1 MGSRYLFAAACAM
14 SCVAIGHAQLR
25 ETFFDALDSPAI
37 EYGRRP
43 NSDPVIALERRLTAG
58 ETPLKFDAA
67 TGYLRSLLDVLGV
80 PIESQLVVYSKTSL
94 QSPRITPDNPRAI
107 YFNDTVAVAWPRG
120 GFIEIAAADARQ
132 GTSFYMLAQQSDR
145 PPAIVRPSACLSCH
159 HSYATG
165 GVPGPLIRSVVTGP
179 DGRTLPWLG
188 NYTTDHASPF
198 VERWGGWFVTGR
210 VDAMEHLGNRFVVA
224 SEGEA
229 RPTAATIPESLD
241 GRLPAS
247 VYPSRY
253 SDIVSLLV
261 FDHQMPMLSL
271 LTRVGWDVRV
281 AAADGGDPARV
292 AAGDAVEFVDYL
304 LFVNEA
310 PLPGRIRGTS
320 GFAER
325 FQAQGPRDRR
335 GRSLRELDLERRLLR
350 YPCSYM
356 IYAPAFDALPGE
368 AKDAIYQRMWR
379 VLSGDDRAQKYQR
392 LSLSDRRAVVE
403 ILRDTKPDLPAY
415 FESPAH

>member
-1 MGSRYLFAAACAM
+1 MKRPYLLAAAFVV
-14 SCVAIGHAQLR
+14 SCVAVGAAQLR
-25 ETFFDALDSPAI
+25 ETFFDALNDPAI

-43 NSDPVIALERRLTAG
+43 TSDPVSALERRLSAG
-58 ETPLKFDAA
+58 DSSLKYET
-67 TGYLRSLLDVLGV
+67 TSGYLRSLLAALDV
-80 PIESQLVVYSKTSL
+80 PIESQMVVYSKTSL

-120 GFIEIAAADARQ
+120 GFIEMAAADARQ
-132 GTSFYMLAQQSDR
+132 GVSFYMLDQQSGR

-179 DGRTLPWLG
+179 DGRILPWLG
-188 NYTTDHASPF
+188 NYTTTHASPF
-198 VERWGGWFVTGR
+198 GERWGGWYVTGR
-210 VDAMEHLGNRFVVA
+210 SEALGHLGNSFVTAGQNEA
-224 SEGEA
+224 SPA
-229 RPTAATIPESLD
+229 PAMIPEQLD
-241 GRLPAS
+241 RRFPAD

-253 SDIVSLLV
+253 SDIVALLV

-271 LTRVGWDVRV
+271 LTRVGWDVRL

-292 AAGDAVEFVDYL
+292 AADDAVEFVDYL
-304 LFVNEA
+304 LFVDEA

-325 FQAQGPRDRR
+325 FQSQGPHDRR
-335 GRSLRELDLERRLLR
+335 GRSLRELDLDRRLMR

-356 IYAPAFDALPGE
+356 IYAPLFDALPDE
-368 AKDAIYQRMWR
+368 ARTAIYRRLWR
-379 VLSGDDRAQKYQR
+379 VLSGAERASKYQR
-392 LSLSDRRAVVE
+392 LSLSDRRAIVE
-403 ILRDTKPDLPAY
+403 ILRDTKKDLPAY
-415 FESPAH
+415 FESPAQ

>member
-1 MGSRYLFAAACAM
+1 MRRYLIACAFLV
-14 SCVAIGHAQLR
+14 SCVAVGAAQLR
-25 ETFFDALDSPAI
+25 ETFFDSLNNPAI

-43 NSDPVIALERRLTAG
+43 TSDPVAALERRLSAG
-58 ETPLKFDAA
+58 DSSLTYDA
-67 TGYLRSLLDVLGV
+67 TSGYLRSLLDALDV

-120 GFIEIAAADARQ
+120 GFIEMAAADARQ
-132 GTSFYMLAQQSDR
+132 GVSFYMLEQQSGR
-145 PPAIVRPSACLSCH
+145 PPGIVRPSACLTCH

-188 NYTTDHASPF
+188 NYTTNHASPF
-198 VERWGGWFVTGR
+198 GERWGGWYVTGR
-210 VDAMEHLGNRFVVA
+210 AEALGHLGNSFVTA
-224 SEGEA
+224 GQNEA
-229 RPTAATIPESLD
+229 RPVASKLPEVLE
-241 GRLPAS
+241 GRFPAD

-253 SDIVSLLV
+253 SDIVALLV

-271 LTRVGWDVRV
+271 LTRLGWDVRL
-281 AAADGGDPARV
+281 AAADGGNPARV
-292 AAGDAVEFVDYL
+292 AADDAVEFVDYL
-304 LFVNEA
+304 LFVDEA
-310 PLPGRIRGTS
+310 SLPGRIRGTS

-325 FQAQGPRDRR
+325 FQSKGPRDRR
-335 GRSLRELDLERRLLR
+335 GRSLRDLDLDGRLMR

-356 IYAPAFDALPGE
+356 IYAPAFDALPLE
-368 AKDAIYQRMWR
+368 ARDAIYRRMWR
-379 VLSGDDRAQKYQR
+379 VLSGEEQAAKYQR
-392 LSLSDRRAVVE
+392 LSLSDRRAIVD

-415 FESPAH
+415 FETPAH

>member
-1 MGSRYLFAAACAM
+1 
-14 SCVAIGHAQLR
+14 
-25 ETFFDALDSPAI
+25 
-37 EYGRRP
+37 
-43 NSDPVIALERRLTAG
+43 
-58 ETPLKFDAA
+58 
-67 TGYLRSLLDVLGV
+67 
-80 PIESQLVVYSKTSL
+80 
-94 QSPRITPDNPRAI
+94 
-107 YFNDTVAVAWPRG
+107 
-120 GFIEIAAADARQ
+120 
-132 GTSFYMLAQQSDR
+132 
-145 PPAIVRPSACLSCH
+145 VRPSACLSCH

-188 NYTTDHASPF
+188 NYTTNHTSPF
-198 VERWGGWFVTGR
+198 AERWGGWYVTGR
-210 VDAMEHLGNRFVVA
+210 ADGLMHLGNSFV
-224 SEGEA
+224 
-229 RPTAATIPESLD
+229 TAAQNDASLPAAAIPELLD
-241 GRLPAS
+241 RRVPAD

-253 SDIVSLLV
+253 SDIVALLV

-292 AAGDAVEFVDYL
+292 AADDAVEFVDYL
-304 LFVNEA
+304 LFVDEA

-325 FQAQGPRDRR
+325 FRAQGPRDRR
-335 GRSLRELDLERRLLR
+335 GRSLRELDLDRRLMK

-368 AKDAIYQRMWR
+368 AKIAIYRRMWR
-379 VLSGDDRAQKYQR
+379 VLSGEEQGSKYQR
-392 LSLSDRRAVVE
+392 LTLSDRRAIIE